1 MSHVVIVSQARV
13 NHVFVSQL
21 LCHGN
26 CYYCKQLAFQTKED
40 VRPFTIIN
48 SEKDS
53 GIGMAGIWNA
63 MSACTIC
70 AVFSWKFRP
79 RAHVSG
85 YFGIRNFFSP
95 DTASA
100 DTYPANP
107 VYESTSCS
115 FFLLRSPEWK
125 FCWFCPTFILFYHH
139 EMFVCSLSTLKRTFN
154 KENRQR
160 QRFEVLF

>member
-26 CYYCKQLAFQTKED
+26 CYYCKQLASQTTED
-40 VRPFTIIN
+40 VWPFTIIN
-48 SEKDS
+48 NEKDS

-85 YFGIRNFFSP
+85 YFGIRNFFPP
-95 DTASA
+95 DTASVE
-100 DTYPANP
+100 TYPANRE
-107 VYESTSCS
+107 YESTSCS
-115 FFLLRSPEWK
+115 FFFNPLSRVEILLILSNFYPVLSPWDVR
-125 FCWFCPTFILFYHH
+125 LFVFY
-139 EMFVCSLSTLKRTFN
+139 TKTYI
-154 KENRQR
+154 
-160 QRFEVLF
+160 

>member
-40 VRPFTIIN
+40 VWPFTIIN

-53 GIGMAGIWNA
+53 GIGTAGIWNA

-95 DTASA
+95 DTASV

-107 VYESTSCS
+107 AYESTSCS
-115 FFLLRSPEWK
+115 FFFTPLSRVEILLILSNFYPVLSPWDVR
-125 FCWFCPTFILFYHH
+125 LFVFY
-139 EMFVCSLSTLKRTFN
+139 TNTYI
-154 KENRQR
+154 
-160 QRFEVLF
+160 

>member
-40 VRPFTIIN
+40 VWPFTIIN

-85 YFGIRNFFSP
+85 YFGIRNFFSHV
-95 DTASA
+95 SG
-100 DTYPANP
+100 
-107 VYESTSCS
+107 ESGIRIHIVF
-115 FFLLRSPEWK
+115 FFLIRSPEWK

-139 EMFVCSLSTLKRTFN
+139 EMFVCSFSTLKRTFN

>member
-40 VRPFTIIN
+40 VWPFTIIN

-63 MSACTIC
+63 MSACTI
-70 AVFSWKFRP
+70 VQ
-79 RAHVSG
+79 
-85 YFGIRNFFSP
+85 FFP
-95 DTASA
+95 GNLGLVH
-100 DTYPANP
+100 TYPAILESATFSLPIRLPSTRIRRIRHTNP
-107 VYESTSCS
+107 
-115 FFLLRSPEWK
+115 
-125 FCWFCPTFILFYHH
+125 HH
-139 EMFVCSLSTLKRTFN
+139 
-154 KENRQR
+154 
-160 QRFEVLF
+160 VLFFNPLSRVEILLILSNSYPVLSPWDVRLFVFYTKTYI

>member
-40 VRPFTIIN
+40 VWPFTIIN

-115 FFLLRSPEWK
+115 FFFTPLSRVEILLILSNFYPVLSPWDVR
-125 FCWFCPTFILFYHH
+125 LFVFYTKTY
-139 EMFVCSLSTLKRTFN
+139 V
-154 KENRQR
+154 
-160 QRFEVLF
+160 

>member
-40 VRPFTIIN
+40 VWPFTIIN

-70 AVFSWKFRP
+70 AVFFLEILASCTRVRLFWNPQLFLSGYGFSR
-79 RAHVSG
+79 HVSG
-85 YFGIRNFFSP
+85 ESDIRIHIMF
-95 DTASA
+95 
-100 DTYPANP
+100 
-107 VYESTSCS
+107 

-139 EMFVCSLSTLKRTFN
+139 EMFVCSFSTLTRTFN
-154 KENRQR
+154 KENRV
-160 QRFEVLF
+160 RF

>member
-1 MSHVVIVSQARV
+1 MSHSLLFFRSSNDLTAVLFFKPLTEAHCRNVACCHCLSQARV

-21 LCHGN
+21 LRHGN

-40 VRPFTIIN
+40 VWPFTIIN

-70 AVFSWKFRP
+70 AVFSRKFRP

-95 DTASA
+95 DTASV

-107 VYESTSCS
+107 AYESTSCS
-115 FFLLRSPEWK
+115 FF
-125 FCWFCPTFILFYHH
+125 
-139 EMFVCSLSTLKRTFN
+139 
-154 KENRQR
+154 
-160 QRFEVLF
+160 

>member
-26 CYYCKQLAFQTKED
+26 CYYCKQLASQTKED
-40 VRPFTIIN
+40 VWPFTIIN

-115 FFLLRSPEWK
+115 FFYSALQSGNFADFVQLLS
-125 FCWFCPTFILFYHH
+125 CFIT
-139 EMFVCSLSTLKRTFN
+139 MRCLSV
-154 KENRQR
+154 
-160 QRFEVLF
+160 RFLH